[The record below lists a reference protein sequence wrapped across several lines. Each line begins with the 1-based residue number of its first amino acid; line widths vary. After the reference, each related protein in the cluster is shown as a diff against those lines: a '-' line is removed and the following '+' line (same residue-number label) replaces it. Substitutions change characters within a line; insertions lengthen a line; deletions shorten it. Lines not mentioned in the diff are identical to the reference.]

1 VFEVRMPQLGETV
14 STGTVNA
21 WLKSVGDTVRADE
34 PLLEVGTDKVDT
46 EVEAQADGTL
56 LEIKVGEGVEVPVGT
71 VIAIIGSSAP
81 EDSRAG

>member
-14 STGTVNA
+14 STGTVNV
-21 WLKSVGDTVRADE
+21 WLKAVGDVVRADD

-56 LEIKVGEGVEVPVGT
+56 LEIKVGEGDEVPVGT
-71 VIAIIGSSAP
+71 VIAVIG
-81 EDSRAG
+81 